1 MGFDLDPRAELAL
14 ARSQLSDPRAAG
26 FGRRG
31 DEPDLAEVATQFEA
45 LLMKQLVV
53 AMRDSVK
60 LGGDSEPNVMTE
72 HLIEDALATHLA
84 QSGGVGLAEVI
95 IRDAEGPPRP
105 NHAVFGGPGL
115 GLAAP
120 AVHDAAEAPDSQLV
134 SDPTSGSLAD
144 RLPPDR
150 DAWLD
155 DDDAAGTLRRL
166 IGAPAKKIDLGP

>member
-1 MGFDLDPRAELAL
+1 MAMGLDPRADLAL
-14 ARSQLSDPRAAG
+14 ARAQLGDPRAAT
-26 FGRRG
+26 FTRPG

-60 LGGDSEPNVMTE
+60 LGGESEPNVMTE

-95 IRDAEGPPRP
+95 VRDAQGAPRP
-105 NHAVFGGPGL
+105 NRTAFGGPGL
-115 GLAAP
+115 GLELP
-120 AVHDAAEAPDSQLV
+120 EVHDAPEASADQLTSV
-134 SDPTSGSLAD
+134 PTSRPLAD
-144 RLPPDR
+144 RLPPDH
-150 DAWLD
+150 DPWLD

-166 IGAPAKKIDLGP
+166 IGAPVKKIDLGP